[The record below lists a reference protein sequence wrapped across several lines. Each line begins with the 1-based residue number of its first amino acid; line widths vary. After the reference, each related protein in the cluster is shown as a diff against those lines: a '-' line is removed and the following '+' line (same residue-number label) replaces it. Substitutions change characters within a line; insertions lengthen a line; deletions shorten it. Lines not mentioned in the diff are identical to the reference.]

1 MGNELFE
8 PKPWQLEQV
17 LETLCG
23 CHWAIG
29 GSWIPLAFGSINP
42 LEGYG
47 ARIALTLPSEAEA
60 ELCENSADEM
70 RGVFAKGVLGTS

>member
-1 MGNELFE
+1 MGNEPFE
-8 PKPWQLEQV
+8 LTPWQLEQV

-29 GSWIPLAFGSINP
+29 GSWIPLAFGSTNL

-47 ARIALTLPSEAEA
+47 ARIALKSPSEV
-60 ELCENSADEM
+60 ELSEM
-70 RGVFAKGVLGTS
+70 ATDGMRVGVFARGVLGTS

>member
-47 ARIALTLPSEAEA
+47 ARIALKSPSEAEA
-60 ELCENSADEM
+60 ELSEMAADGM
-70 RGVFAKGVLGTS
+70 WGVLAWGVLGTS